1 LHLFVFTQL
10 SHMQKHPKLA
20 AHALVLA
27 ALLSPPLAQAQLGG
41 LLQKLQQAQQ
51 GAQPAGPGAAT
62 STAKGGKAQ
71 RSDQLCSRQVGTL
84 GRMKVDTGVI
94 ASEFRIA
101 DLEGLQDDF
110 HKALA
115 KGPISKTFPNA
126 RFFQASFETARVR
139 ALYDTFLAFPE
150 PNTLA
155 ALIQISRGTDAQE
168 QNDARMALVYLHL
181 QAPELSA
188 APDRWQ
194 EHFKAATSQ
203 EHYTATVFRARI
215 AAYGEYGPKNLRQ
228 ALGDLV
234 AADRIQQG
242 YRTSEPKR
250 EFDSHNYQLVHTAT
264 ARDIYLNE
272 PNMPSRQRWQAVAEM
287 AAQIEQAQRAYASQ
301 LPNTRIGRLY
311 AEATR
316 VNHESIEIGNEIIR
330 RTQSGNQTVGQ
341 IASLQSLRE
350 SGAGEKKVFEDISPE
365 VQSAQLRV
373 IGKLGSLDEQQKQML
388 AQAQE
393 KRMVAQGIIAQ
404 SYGELI
410 QSLAANMGG
419 DLVRMAAP
427 LPALTQANNAL
438 IQSCLISAKWEQA
451 MRAKDVPKPDAKA
464 TEASVA
470 NLAAKYKD

>member
-1 LHLFVFTQL
+1 
-10 SHMQKHPKLA
+10 MKKHQKLA
-20 AHALVLA
+20 AGCLAGA
-27 ALLSPPLAQAQLGG
+27 ALLTPFMAQAQLGN

-51 GAQPAGPGAAT
+51 GGQTAGPG
-62 STAKGGKAQ
+62 SAKGGKAQ
-71 RSDQLCSRQVGTL
+71 RNDQWCSRQVGTL
-84 GRMKVDTGVI
+84 GRIKVDTGVI

-110 HKALA
+110 RKALA

-150 PNTLA
+150 PDTLA
-155 ALIQISRGTDAQE
+155 ALIQVSRGSDAQE

-194 EHFKAATSQ
+194 EHFRAAMSQ

-234 AADRIQQG
+234 AADRIQNS
-242 YRTSEPKR
+242 YRTGETRK
-250 EFDSHNYQLVHTAT
+250 EFDAQNYQTVYGAT

-272 PNMPSRQRWQAVAEM
+272 PNMPSRQNWRSTADLAV
-287 AAQIEQAQRAYASQ
+287 QIEQAQKAFASQ
-301 LPNTRIGRLY
+301 LPTTRVGRLY

-316 VNHESIEIGNEIIR
+316 INTESIEIGNEIIR

-388 AQAQE
+388 AQAHE

-404 SYGELI
+404 SYGELF
-410 QSLAANMGG
+410 QMLTSSMGG
-419 DLVRMAAP
+419 DMVRMAAP
-427 LPALTQANNAL
+427 LPALAQANNAL

-451 MRAKDVPKPDAKA
+451 MRAKDVPKPDTKA